1 MEQLNS
7 NRPGMTERL
16 GLLILMIFMAAGLML
31 GGGLSLLAWKIM
43 TGQSMIEMQTAL
55 MTPGYT
61 NELRV
66 IQTISSFFMFCL
78 PAFIAVWRLNTKPF
92 DYMGFG
98 TFSSFKTTLIG
109 MVVMAATVFLSGA
122 LATLNEMIPLTSTA
136 KAYFDQL
143 EDTYMKQV
151 VLLSNMNGIGDLI
164 VSLIV
169 MALAP
174 AIFEE
179 VFFRAGFQNM
189 LTRATGKT
197 ILSIV
202 ITSLL
207 FSAIH
212 FSYYGFLSR
221 VVLGVTMGF
230 LFAYSRNIWIP
241 ILAHFLNNAI
251 GVVQIY
257 ILHAAG
263 KKIEDNMDDK
273 FPLWV
278 GLLALV
284 FIVIGLKIY
293 RKSTLND
300 LESKEG
306 IKLEKETLI

>member
-221 VVLGVTMGF
+221 VALGVTMGF

-293 RKSTLND
+293 RKSTLKD